1 MATKNKVKITRET
14 ILIIVGSLLLIIAFL
29 LFHYDKIL
37 EISDA
42 IYNEIQTEIY
52 KETTR
57 DNNSLSVDVDV
68 DYISDNNNSEPKEDY
83 KDPNYIGFL
92 EIPKINLYQ
101 GFLSKS
107 SYYNNVDY
115 HVEILDISDFPD
127 VVGGNF
133 ILAAHSGNS
142 YLSYFHNL
150 YKLNLGDTAK
160 VYYQSKVYNYKIID
174 IYKEKKDGSVNI
186 YRDPE
191 KTTLTLITCTRNDKN
206 TQTIYILEL
215 IGVETY

>member
-1 MATKNKVKITRET
+1 MATKNKFKINTET
-14 ILIIVGSLLLIIAFL
+14 MLIIVGSLLLIIAFI

-37 EISDA
+37 EISNA

-52 KETTR
+52 KETAK
-57 DNNSLSVDVDV
+57 DSNNVTVDVDV
-68 DYISDNNNSEPKEDY
+68 DYIDDNKKTSNENAGT
-83 KDPNYIGFL
+83 PNYIGFL
-92 EIPKINLYQ
+92 EIDKINLRQ
-101 GFLSKS
+101 GLLPKS

-115 HVEILDISDFPD
+115 HVEILDASDFPD
-127 VVGGNF
+127 VIGGNF

-150 YKLNLGDTAK
+150 YKLTLGDTARI
-160 VYYQSKVYNYKIID
+160 YYKSKVYHYQIVD

-191 KTTLTLITCTRNDKN
+191 KTTLTLITCTRNDKT

-215 IGVETY
+215 TGVETY